1 MSAPK
6 LRADMPDP
14 RPLNTAAWK
23 ADAAQKVRATALSA
37 QRLMRLRFKAHAPVL
52 TPQNSLPPPPPS
64 NFPCAQV
71 FDFLTETA
79 YPQRVSTKLLLGPTA
94 KDFQAIITH
103 IARTLDNHY
112 VMTGKLEDEVAALA
126 KALNYPF
133 TPSKT
138 AIATVGA
145 AHSWP
150 PLLGMLVWMT
160 DLARYHSC
168 LRGRQ
173 EEDEAALLSALASG
187 GGGGA
192 RSAASHAV
200 VGTSEHFWWYIREAY
215 SAYLAGED
223 EAVEATEQGISA
235 AFDGAAAA
243 AEADTAAAE
252 RALASS
258 AGELEAL
265 AGGQSVLPT
274 LRSAAGE
281 IAGDVG
287 RLQSALKE
295 MEAYRDSLAKKRSD
309 KAEEI
314 AGLEGELARARGEA
328 ERIQGIVQ
336 GQELSQEDVR
346 RLKAQASALRERQGA
361 LSAERAGMEVAI
373 AGGREELKRCLSAV
387 RLFFA
392 CAVCCAT
399 PWASAAQGCLR
410 AGPLL
415 TRCLSP
421 PPFSLSPPSLS
432 LFCSWSCAS
441 RTTMKRPGAC
451 SLCPAAQSG
460 PLMWTLRCGWM
471 SAAWRRRCRCPLA
484 QRQRAATCR
493 ASGALQPARW

>member
-1 MSAPK
+1 M
-6 LRADMPDP
+6 
-14 RPLNTAAWK
+14 
-23 ADAAQKVRATALSA
+23 
-37 QRLMRLRFKAHAPVL
+37 
-52 TPQNSLPPPPPS
+52 
-64 NFPCAQV
+64 

-243 AEADTAAAE
+243 AEADKAAAE

-265 AGGQSVLPT
+265 AGGQSVLPS

-314 AGLEGELARARGEA
+314 AALEGELARARGEA
-328 ERIQGIVQ
+328 ERIQGIVL

-387 RLFFA
+387 RAMLLRCAWGARACPGLHSCARSHTLFA
-392 CAVCCAT
+392 
-399 PWASAAQGCLR
+399 
-410 AGPLL
+410 PL
-415 TRCLSP
+415 
-421 PPFSLSPPSLS
+421 PPSLS
-432 LFCSWSCAS
+432 RLSCSWSCAS
-441 RTTMKRPGAC
+441 RTTMKRPVAC
-451 SLCPAAQSG
+451 SSCPAAQSG
-460 PLMWTLRCGWM
+460 PPMWTLRCGWM
-471 SAAWRRRCRCPLA
+471 SAAWRQRCRCHPA
-484 QRQRAATCR
+484 AAATCR
-493 ASGALQPARW
+493 ASGAQPPARWWART